1 MPANTIALL
10 KKWKVQQSEKRLKVG
25 DLWHKKN
32 EISEDENWVFTTW
45 DGRPMHPDTPSKWFN
60 KFLKDNKLPHIPFH
74 GLRHTSATLLIA
86 EGSDIREVSGR
97 LGHSNTSTT
106 GDIYAHFLKKADQ
119 AAAEKLNNLMGRRK
133 KQDGKAN
140 SGK

>member
-1 MPANTIALL
+1 MVDTDWRAI
-10 KKWKVQQSEKRLKVG
+10 
-25 DLWHKKN
+25 
-32 EISEDENWVFTTW
+32 WVI
-45 DGRPMHPDTPSKWFN
+45 PS
-60 KFLKDNKLPHIPFH
+60 HIPFH

-119 AAAEKLNNLMGRRK
+119 AAAEKLNNLMARRTK
-133 KQDGKAN
+133 KQDGKA
-140 SGK
+140 SGNK